1 MSLLMMAVSGTLW
14 VQFSRLSVKQAELTE
29 ISSNIREI
37 QSKLQ
42 MELKEMK
49 KLREE
54 LSSSLYGNKEGSIED
69 GDINYREKR
78 SDTRG
83 SSNNQISKKQSTKG
97 KMKDHNSSLGK
108 SSLKHP
114 VNTKHAPKGIFWC
127 LSPSHFFS
135 IITLL

>member
-14 VQFSRLSVKQAELTE
+14 VQFSRLSLKQAELAE

-37 QSKLQ
+37 QSELH

-54 LSSSLYGNKEGSIED
+54 LSSSLYGNEEGSIED

-78 SDTRG
+78 SDSRG
-83 SSNNQISKKQSTKG
+83 SSNNQISKKQSIKR
-97 KMKDHNSSLGK
+97 KKDHNSSIDK
-108 SSLKHP
+108 SSLKHT
-114 VNTKHAPKGIFWC
+114 VNIKHAPKGIFWC
-127 LSPSHFFS
+127 LSPSNFFS

>member
-14 VQFSRLSVKQAELTE
+14 VQFSRLSVKQAEFAE

-37 QSKLQ
+37 QSELQ

-83 SSNNQISKKQSTKG
+83 SSNNQISKKQSIKG

-108 SSLKHP
+108 SSLKHT
-114 VNTKHAPKGIFWC
+114 NTKHAPKGIFWC

>member
-69 GDINYREKR
+69 DGDINYREKR

-108 SSLKHP
+108 SSLKHT
-114 VNTKHAPKGIFWC
+114 NIKHAPKGIFWC

-135 IITLL
+135 MITLL